1 MNNTLQFNNIPILHK
16 TVDLTLTKE
25 EINFIENQKFNGI
38 ENSVK
43 VSTNIFVLNNKKM
56 KRVKNYFITYVKDF
70 VKNVLEIKNKFDMTS
85 SWVTLNNSTNSHHAH
100 EHHNSVLSL
109 VYYVQCTGGDLTL
122 SCNKSSLEQGFNFK
136 YDIINYNS
144 YNSRFI
150 NIPVKTNSIVIFPS
164 WLTHSTQPNLSHNK
178 RMVIAA
184 DFFPSGDLGSI
195 ENNDLI
201 NINLK
206 KFND

>member
-1 MNNTLQFNNIPILHK
+1 MSMMTICRI
-16 TVDLTLTKE
+16 
-25 EINFIENQKFNGI
+25 IESNPTRSHIKF
-38 ENSVK
+38 
-43 VSTNIFVLNNKKM
+43 
-56 KRVKNYFITYVKDF
+56 
-70 VKNVLEIKNKFDMTS
+70 
-85 SWVTLNNSTNSHHAH
+85 
-100 EHHNSVLSL
+100 VLSL

>member
-56 KRVKNYFITYVKDF
+56 ERVKNYFITYVKDF

-85 SWVTLNNSTNSHHAH
+85 SWITINNSKNSHHPH

-109 VYYVQCTGGDLTL
+109 VYYVECNGGDLTL
-122 SCNKSSLEQGFNFK
+122 SCNRSSLEQGFNFK
-136 YDIINYNS
+136 YNIINYNS

-150 NIPVKTNSIVIFPS
+150 NIPVKTNSIVIFS
-164 WLTHSTQPNLSHNK
+164 NTIS
-178 RMVIAA
+178 
-184 DFFPSGDLGSI
+184 
-195 ENNDLI
+195 
-201 NINLK
+201 
-206 KFND
+206 

>member
-25 EINFIENQKFNGI
+25 EINFIENQKFNGT

-56 KRVKNYFITYVKDF
+56 ERVKNYFITYVKDF

-85 SWVTLNNSTNSHHAH
+85 SWITINNSKNSHHPH

-109 VYYVQCTGGDLTL
+109 VYYVECNGGDLTL
-122 SCNKSSLEQGFNFK
+122 SCNRSSLEQGFNFK
-136 YDIINYNS
+136 YNIIKYNS

-150 NIPVKTNSIVIFPS
+150 NIPVKTNSVVIFPS
-164 WLTHSTQPNLSHNK
+164 WLTHSTQPNLSNNK

-184 DFFPSGDLGSI
+184 DFFPSGDLGSKK
-195 ENNDLI
+195 NNDLI